1 MTTTLTTRWA
11 SLLTRIG
18 WDYTYRGDYP
28 VSGTGAWFDV
38 HGDHPLHVVVV
49 PDATTESDYRKPI
62 PLIDT
67 SGDIDTLLVGAG
79 PFLSR
84 SRHTAGIMSDCG
96 FVPSW
101 DEGLWFRCRE
111 CQRICVRMVV
121 AVVSERARQ
130 DISPCAGTRPPA
142 DPTACRLHRLPS
154 VERSHPVRQ
163 RDSSVS

>member
-84 SRHTAGIMSDCG
+84 SRHSAGIMSDSG

-111 CQRICVRMVV
+111 CQRICVYHSTMSYEGRPCGHYDGDHHIGSLDDDVI
-121 AVVSERARQ
+121 STLWDDAR
-130 DISPCAGTRPPA
+130 
-142 DPTACRLHRLPS
+142 
-154 VERSHPVRQ
+154 
-163 RDSSVS
+163 